1 MHTEGACLA
10 QVRGRGCLLSSLVQ
24 APSQALDLAE
34 ASEIL
39 TLGTECQGVLQ
50 ILAVKI
56 NNILMQSFRKLKLL
70 QKRTMSKYQHFK

>member
-56 NNILMQSFRKLKLL
+56 NNILMQSFKNQNAK
-70 QKRTMSKYQHFK
+70 KKSMISKMLNF